1 MPVRSEEGRVV
12 VRMSAGFTGTVLWL
26 GDAVDHSDVH
36 LSPGLVADLDAWDA
50 FHRSRLDPD
59 LGSHAEADDRTFA
72 RTGAALAD
80 RLADE
85 LGVGF
90 EVHLLFDGR
99 EVHRSSEPPTNPRA
113 ARALNARAKQVEAEA
128 REIAASHPGGGWYA
142 YAPLS
147 GRRFTPSRRQRP
159 ASGTNRPSH

>member
-1 MPVRSEEGRVV
+1 MPVRSEEGRVM
-12 VRMSAGFTGTVLWL
+12 VRMFAGFTGTVLWL

>member
-1 MPVRSEEGRVV
+1 M
-12 VRMSAGFTGTVLWL
+12 RMFAGHVGSVLWL
-26 GDAVDHSDVH
+26 GDAVDHADAH

-59 LGSHAEADDRTFA
+59 LGSHSEADERTVA
-72 RTGAALAD
+72 RAGAALAV

-90 EVHLLFDGR
+90 EVHLVVDGR

-113 ARALNARAKQVEAEA
+113 ARALNALAEQAEAEA
-128 REIAASHPGGGWYA
+128 RAIAASHPDGGWYA

-147 GRRFTPSRRQRP
+147 GRRSTPSRRDRP
-159 ASGTNRPSH
+159 APHTDRPSR

>member
-1 MPVRSEEGRVV
+1 M
-12 VRMSAGFTGTVLWL
+12 VRMFAGFTGTVLWL

-50 FHRSRLDPD
+50 FYRSRLDPD
-59 LGSHAEADDRTFA
+59 LGTPSDADDRTFA

-99 EVHRSSEPPTNPRA
+99 EVHRTSEPPTTPRA
-113 ARALNARAKQVEAEA
+113 ARALNARAEQVEAEA

-147 GRRFTPSRRQRP
+147 GRRFTPSRRERP
-159 ASGTNRPSH
+159 APGTARPSR